1 MGGSISEW
9 RSQGRFEAGSEGNI
23 RQEKEYEESCVA
35 VPVTRTSMYAMDSR
49 SSLLLC
55 SMPKWLLMLREKE
68 EWGGRDT
75 RRRRK
80 RGRKVKVEEMR
91 DGTLCQSNNVDLHG
105 NTCSEAHMVVCC
117 VCWSA

>member
-9 RSQGRFEAGSEGNI
+9 RSQGRFEAGNEGNK

-55 SMPKWLLMLREKE
+55 SMPKWLLMLRERGVGWEGGTQE
-68 EWGGRDT
+68 E
-75 RRRRK
+75 
-80 RGRKVKVEEMR
+80 RGREEER
-91 DGTLCQSNNVDLHG
+91 
-105 NTCSEAHMVVCC
+105 
-117 VCWSA
+117 